1 MLSLSLSGLFVDT
14 GSVSSDECG
23 GVAAL
28 ALWQTHTFYTSLHLD
43 HTKYKSQIIETELN
57 HSGCPEKMLK
67 FIDFVMEVERLIQQ
81 RTFYEQILYVLKV
94 LKSDAC
100 HDIYIINSH
109 LLQPADPSDA

>member
-1 MLSLSLSGLFVDT
+1 M
-14 GSVSSDECG
+14 SSDECG

-67 FIDFVMEVERLIQQ
+67 FIDFVMEVERLTKQ
-81 RTFYEQILYVLKV
+81 RTFYKLIIYDLKV
-94 LKSDAC
+94 
-100 HDIYIINSH
+100 
-109 LLQPADPSDA
+109 

>member
-1 MLSLSLSGLFVDT
+1 MLSLSLSGLFVET

-57 HSGCPEKMLK
+57 YTGCTENMLK
-67 FIDFVMEVERLIQQ
+67 FINFGMEVERFTQQ
-81 RTFYEQILYVLKV
+81 RIFTG
-94 LKSDAC
+94 
-100 HDIYIINSH
+100 
-109 LLQPADPSDA
+109 

>member
-1 MLSLSLSGLFVDT
+1 M
-14 GSVSSDECG
+14 SSDECG

-57 HSGCPEKMLK
+57 PSGCPEKMLK
-67 FIDFVMEVERLIQQ
+67 FIDFVMEVERLI
-81 RTFYEQILYVLKV
+81 FYKQILYVLKV

-100 HDIYIINSH
+100 RDIYIINSH
-109 LLQPADPSDA
+109 FLQPADPSDA